1 MVLFEISW
9 PKSRLMVYALA
20 VEPSVTIIFPV
31 GGAVL
36 DVMVQSK
43 VEYEVVPGQRGDHYY
58 ADGEETAPARTPG
71 FMCDGALG

>member
-1 MVLFEISW
+1 M
-9 PKSRLMVYALA
+9 
-20 VEPSVTIIFPV
+20 IIFPV

-36 DVMVQSK
+36 DVMAQSK
-43 VEYEVVPGQRGDHYY
+43 AEYEVVPGQRGDHYY

>member
-1 MVLFEISW
+1 M
-9 PKSRLMVYALA
+9 AA

-36 DVMVQSK
+36 DVMAQSK